1 MKLAATFLAVTSTLP
16 FPVVAQQLTEPE
28 TDHREVE
35 CQGTVKII
43 HVQFGDQPRGN
54 SLSYRDSLVS
64 GSLRPGRPQAVDRY
78 VFSDDR
84 CWGGF
89 DRDSGPP
96 RPSGGGGPD
105 HEQRQDDIRAADGFS
120 AMEHIRPDRRAL

>member
-1 MKLAATFLAVTSTLP
+1 LVLQGRRGRQLRNTALTYVWRITGAARQTADHPPFIYRTERDARAEARERAKSETVLFGEEHNMKLAATFLAVTSTLP

-54 SLSYRDSLVS
+54 SLSYRD
-64 GSLRPGRPQAVDRY
+64 
-78 VFSDDR
+78 
-84 CWGGF
+84 
-89 DRDSGPP
+89 
-96 RPSGGGGPD
+96 
-105 HEQRQDDIRAADGFS
+105 
-120 AMEHIRPDRRAL
+120 